1 MVCLLNPG
9 FTSAALKKAIP
20 ELADPNTYV
29 KRDIPAPE
37 GFHNQAASPWNGP
50 AHSLQTPL
58 QTPMH
63 RTLSQPSSQFAPG
76 NGGLSIDSST
86 DGISVQMTP
95 GQLVDEE

>member
-63 RTLSQPSSQFAPG
+63 RT